1 MVATALRQEV
11 ISYVDML
18 DEAQT
23 QNVLIYVRNL
33 AKPRNIYSDSRS
45 PAERADAI
53 KAFEELEKMD
63 FHVKGETSL
72 DGRKERTEALWRKYE
87 SLS

>member
-11 ISYVDML
+11 IDYVDML
-18 DEAQT
+18 DEEQT
-23 QNVLIYVRNL
+23 QLALVYVKNL
-33 AKPRNIYSDSRS
+33 ASPKQTQFNFQKERS
-45 PAERADAI
+45 EAV

-72 DGRKERTEALWRKYE
+72 DGHRERTEALWRKYE